1 MPTAIEKIT
10 APEEEDLLFRLLR
23 QLDREPEAS
32 QRSTAAALGISLGRL
47 NAVLRATAA
56 AGLVKI
62 TERAGPD
69 RRQRFAYSITAR
81 GAAEQSRLR
90 DEFLARKFAEYDALH
105 AELTGT
111 TSGLTPSKARTKP
124 MQPIHAPIPELYV
137 SYESAQKLKVEAADL
152 PSWDLTP
159 RQICDLELLMNG
171 GFNPLK
177 GFLGQE
183 DYDSVVETMRLADGT
198 LWPMPIT
205 LDISESF
212 AATIEE
218 GQDIALRDQEGVIL
232 AILSVSDKWTPNKA
246 NEAEKV
252 FGADDIAHPAV
263 NYLHNVAGPVYLG
276 GPIIG
281 IQQPVH
287 YDFRARRDTPNELRA
302 FFRKLGWRKI
312 VAFQTRNPLHRA
324 HQELTFRAAK
334 ESQANLLI
342 HPVVGMTKPGDID
355 HFTRVRCYEAVLD
368 QYPASTTTMSLLNLA
383 MRMAGPR
390 EAVWHG
396 LIRKNHGVTHFIV
409 GRDHAGPGKN
419 SAGEDFYGP
428 YDAQELFREYEAEIG
443 VEMLP
448 FKHMVFVQDR
458 AQYEPVDEI
467 ADKDT
472 VTILNISGTE
482 LRRRL
487 AEGLEIPDWFS
498 FPDVVA
504 ELRRTRPPRSKQ
516 GFTVFFTG
524 FSGSGKSTIANAL
537 MVKLME
543 MGGRP
548 TTLLDGDIVRKNL
561 SSELGFSK
569 EHRDLNIRRIGY
581 VASEIT
587 KNGGIA
593 ICAPIAPYA
602 ATRRAVREEI
612 EQFGAFVEVHVAT
625 SIEECERRDRK
636 GLYKLAREGKI
647 KEFTGISD
655 PYDVPESPELRIDT
669 ETVDVDYCAQQ
680 VLLKLESLGLI
691 AAT

>member
-1 MPTAIEKIT
+1 MSAHPATPTL
-10 APEEEDLLFRLLR
+10 PEDDQLFRLLR
-23 QLDREPEAS
+23 QLEKAPEAP
-32 QRSTAAALGISLGRL
+32 Q
-47 NAVLRATAA
+47 RATARA
-56 AGLVKI
+56 LGVSLGLLNAQLRAATEAGLIKI
-62 TERAGPD
+62 SDRAGPD
-69 RRQRFAYSITAR
+69 RRQRFAYALTPA
-81 GAAEQSRLR
+81 GAATKDRLI
-90 DEFLARKFAEYDALH
+90 DTFLARKFAEYTALH
-105 AELTGT
+105 AELTG
-111 TSGLTPSKARTKP
+111 SASDLLPIKYRSKLMQSNLT
-124 MQPIHAPIPELYV
+124 PIPELYV
-137 SYESAQKLKVEAADL
+137 SYDSAQKMKSEAADL
-152 PSWDLTP
+152 VSHDLSP
-159 RQICDLELLMNG
+159 RQTCDLELLMNG

-177 GFLGQE
+177 GFLSEE
-183 DYDSVVETMRLADGT
+183 DYNGVVENMRLSDGS

-205 LDISESF
+205 LDVSPDFAESL
-212 AATIEE
+212 EL

-232 AILSVSDKWTPNKA
+232 ATMTVTDRWTPDKA
-246 NEAEKV
+246 REAARV
-252 FGADDIAHPAV
+252 FGADDDAHPAV
-263 NYLHNVAGPVYLG
+263 NYLHNTAGSVYLG
-276 GPIIG
+276 GPVTG
-281 IQQPVH
+281 IQPPTH
-287 YDFRARRDTPNELRA
+287 YDFRGRRDTPNELRA
-302 FFRKLGWRKI
+302 LFRKLGWRRV

-334 ESQANLLI
+334 EAQANLLI
-342 HPVVGMTKPGDID
+342 HPVVGMTKPGDVD

-368 QYPASTTTMSLLNLA
+368 KYPGSTTTMSLLNLA

-396 LIRKNHGVTHFIV
+396 LIRKNHGCTHFIV

-419 SAGEDFYGP
+419 SAGDDFYGP
-428 YDAQELFREYEAEIG
+428 YDAQELFREHQDEIG
-443 VEMLP
+443 IEMVD
-448 FKHMVFVQDR
+448 FKHMVYVQER
-458 AQYEPVDEI
+458 AQYEAIDEI
-467 ADKDT
+467 EDRDN

-487 AEGLEIPDWFS
+487 QEGLEIPDWFS
-498 FPDVVA
+498 FPEVVE

-548 TTLLDGDIVRKNL
+548 VTLLDGDIVRKNL

-602 ATRRAVREEI
+602 TTRRAVREDVEA
-612 EQFGAFVEVHVAT
+612 FGAFIEIHVAT

-655 PYDVPESPELRIDT
+655 PYDVPANPELRVET
-669 ETVDVDYCAQQ
+669 ENAEVDNCAHQ
-680 VLLKLESLGLI
+680 VILKLEQMGLI
-691 AAT
+691 AG